1 MDRKAHGQ
9 LLYELL
15 LDFTNS
21 LPAVQLRSVPL
32 REKSSARFR
41 SAGELKIMQLEI
53 TYMSESTIPCW
64 RQIAGKLSTTIA
76 LAVLTLCLGSGAA
89 LGQDAQSSQEQ
100 SQPSSGSGQAMGHGH
115 RHGMAMDPDN
125 QLKHLSKRLNLTDD
139 QQAKVKPIL
148 EDQQKQMQQLWS
160 DNSLSRQDRFSKM
173 RDIRE
178 NSDSQIKNVLNED
191 QQKKFDQMR
200 EEQRSRMREH
210 MGGNQPNSGS
220 PSDQQQ

>member
-100 SQPSSGSGQAMGHGH
+100 SQPSGSGQAMGHGH

-125 QLKHLSKRLNLTDD
+125 QLKHLSQRLNLTEH
-139 QQAKVKPIL
+139 QQATA
-148 EDQQKQMQQLWS
+148 DA
-160 DNSLSRQDRFSKM
+160 
-173 RDIRE
+173 
-178 NSDSQIKNVLNED
+178 
-191 QQKKFDQMR
+191 
-200 EEQRSRMREH
+200 
-210 MGGNQPNSGS
+210 
-220 PSDQQQ
+220 